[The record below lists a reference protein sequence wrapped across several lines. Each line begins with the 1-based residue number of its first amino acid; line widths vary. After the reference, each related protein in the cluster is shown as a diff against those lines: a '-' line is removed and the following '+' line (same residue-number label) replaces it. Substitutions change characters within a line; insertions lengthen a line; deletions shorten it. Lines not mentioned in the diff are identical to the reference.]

1 MSVIL
6 QCNAKQFIMVFRI
19 HNNILIFIH
28 IHYYILFQYCQT
40 LLVTASY
47 LLLLCGGMLVSKVT
61 CASYFMSDGVVGF
74 HSSRIFSSFRDF
86 FDVLCGTRVGYYA
99 KRISL
104 LVIIT
109 IILILVSLHYVSTT
123 ELSRA
128 DSAPEVRI

>member
-1 MSVIL
+1 
-6 QCNAKQFIMVFRI
+6 MVFRI
-19 HNNILIFIH
+19 HNNIPIFIH
-28 IHYYILFQYCQT
+28 IHYYFLFQYCQT

-47 LLLLCGGMLVSKVT
+47 LLLLCGGMLVTEVT
-61 CASYFMSDGVVGF
+61 CASYFMSDGVVGYF

-86 FDVLCGTRVGYYA
+86 FDFLWGTRVGYYA

-109 IILILVSLHYVSTT
+109 IILILLSLHNVSTT
-123 ELSRA
+123 ELSGA